1 MTAIRSLPVRAAAV
15 AIALVLLTPSIR
27 GEDSPLIQAMR
38 DEIARA
44 MAGLRLPGQPAP
56 YFIACTIDDGA
67 GRQIAA
73 TGGATVSDGRN
84 RSRIVRVD
92 VRVGDYALDSSRF
105 ISFDRDPGVMSM
117 YAMGSMQAPL
127 DENID
132 VLRRQLWLL
141 TDAAYR
147 RALAM
152 FAKKQAA
159 QQNQA
164 TPDPVPDWSKETA
177 RTTVLPVVT
186 PAIALDPWVAHA
198 RALSAALARPG
209 LTRSEVSVGG
219 IQGTRYFVTS
229 EGTTTISPLQTVSV
243 RLTAETQAADGMP
256 LRDSVVA
263 HARTVAGLPSV
274 ADLTASAKAIGDGL
288 LALKEAP
295 VGETYT
301 GPVLVEGQASAELLA
316 QTLVPLFTPQRAP
329 EMENPQ
335 MFGPA
340 GRPAASP
347 FLTRVGSRVL
357 PEAFSVRDTPS
368 LATFEGHEVAG
379 AYAVDE
385 EGIPAQDVTLCD
397 KGMLKTLLTS
407 RTPQKGFLTSN
418 GHGRGGRAQAGVFQ
432 VESSAAVPASTLK
445 AKYLEKLKA
454 DGRAFG
460 YIVRTIATP
469 SNPSGDPEDMM
480 AMAMAMR
487 NGPSGPEILRAYK
500 VTPEGTE
507 TLVRGLQFATVPH
520 AAFKDLLEASQE
532 RRLYSYRS
540 SLTGAMQMVAM
551 MQSGPGSGDA
561 VVSLIV
567 PDVIFGEL
575 EVEKPD
581 RPFQRPPIVPAPQ
594 P

>member
-1 MTAIRSLPVRAAAV
+1 MTAIRSVTARAAAV
-15 AIALVLLTPSIR
+15 AIGIVLLAPAVR
-27 GEDSPLIQAMR
+27 AEDHPLIQAMR

-67 GRQIAA
+67 GRQISA

-84 RSRIVRVD
+84 RSRVLRVD
-92 VRVGDYALDSSRF
+92 VRVGDYARDSSRF
-105 ISFDRDPGVMSM
+105 VSFDRDPGVMSM
-117 YAMGSMQAPL
+117 YAGGSMQAPL

-132 VLRRQLWLL
+132 VVRRQLWLVI
-141 TDAAYR
+141 DGAYR
-147 RALAM
+147 RALSS

-164 TPDPVPDWSKETA
+164 TPDPVPDWSRETP
-177 RTTVLPVVT
+177 RTTLLPAVT

-209 LTRSEVSVGG
+209 LTRSEVAVGG
-219 IQGTRYFVTS
+219 MQGTRYFVTS
-229 EGTTTISPLQTVSV
+229 EGTTAIAPLQAVSV

-256 LRDSVVA
+256 LRDTVVA

-274 ADLTASAKAIGDGL
+274 ADLTASAKAITDGL

-295 VGETYT
+295 VGEAYT

-316 QTLVPLFTPQRAP
+316 QTLVPLFAPQRAP

-340 GRPAASP
+340 GRPPASP

-357 PEAFSVRDTPS
+357 PEAFSVSDTPS
-368 LATFEGHEVAG
+368 LAAFEGREVAG
-379 AYAVDE
+379 AYAVDD
-385 EGIPAQDVTLCD
+385 EGVPAQDVTLCE
-397 KGMLKTLLTS
+397 KGMLKTLLTG

-418 GHGRGGRAQAGVFQ
+418 GHGRGGRAMAGVFQ
-432 VESSAAVPASTLK
+432 LQSSSAVPAKSLK

-454 DGRAFG
+454 DGREFG
-460 YIVRTIATP
+460 YIVRSLATA
-469 SNPSGDPEDMM
+469 SNPSNDPEDMM
-480 AMAMAMR
+480 TMAMAMR
-487 NGPSGPEILRAYK
+487 SGPSGPEILRAYK
-500 VTPEGTE
+500 VAPDGTE

-520 AAFKDLLEASQE
+520 AAFKDVLEASQE
-532 RRLYSYRS
+532 RALYSYRS
-540 SLTGAMQMVAM
+540 SLTGMMQMASM
-551 MQSGPGSGDA
+551 IQGGPGAGDA

-567 PDVIFGEL
+567 PHLIFGEL
-575 EVEKPD
+575 EIEKPD

>member
-1 MTAIRSLPVRAAAV
+1 MTAIRSATARLAAV
-15 AIALVLLTPSIR
+15 AIGLVLLAPSIR
-27 GEDSPLIQAMR
+27 GADSPLVQAMR

-73 TGGATVSDGRN
+73 TQGATVSDGRN
-84 RSRIVRVD
+84 RSRILRVD
-92 VRVGDYALDSSRF
+92 VRVGDYAHDSSRF
-105 ISFDRDPGVMSM
+105 VSFDRDPGVMSM
-117 YAMGSMQAPL
+117 YGSGTMQAPL
-127 DENID
+127 DENVD
-132 VLRRQLWLL
+132 VLRRQLWLVI
-141 TDAAYR
+141 DGAYR
-147 RALAM
+147 RALGS

-164 TPDPVPDWSKETA
+164 SPDPVPDWSSETP
-177 RTTVLPVVT
+177 RTTLLPEVT

-209 LTRSEVSVGG
+209 LTRTEVVVGG
-219 IQGTRYFVTS
+219 MQGTRYFVTS
-229 EGTTTISPLQTVSV
+229 ERTTTISPLQTVSV

-263 HARTVAGLPSV
+263 YARTVAGLPPV
-274 ADLTASAKAIGDGL
+274 ADLTASAKALADGL
-288 LALKEAP
+288 LALKAAP
-295 VGETYT
+295 VGEPYT

-316 QTLVPLFTPQRAP
+316 QVLVPLFTPLRGP
-329 EMENPQ
+329 ELENPQ

-340 GRPAASP
+340 GRLPPSP

-357 PEAFSVRDTPS
+357 PEAFSVKDTPS
-368 LATFEGHEVAG
+368 LATFEGREVAG
-379 AYAVDE
+379 AYGVDD
-385 EGIPAQDVTLCD
+385 EGVPAQDVTLCE
-397 KGMLKTLLTS
+397 KGMLRTLLTS
-407 RTPQKGFLTSN
+407 RTPLKGFLTSN

-432 VESSAAVPASTLK
+432 LQSSSAVPAATLE

-454 DGRAFG
+454 DGREFG
-460 YIVRTIATP
+460 YIVRTVSAAG
-469 SNPSGDPEDMM
+469 NPSDPDDMM

-500 VTPEGTE
+500 VAPDGTE

-532 RRLYSYRS
+532 RKLYSYRS
-540 SLTGAMQMVAM
+540 SLTGVMQIASMI
-551 MQSGPGSGDA
+551 GGGGGTGDA

-567 PDVIFGEL
+567 PDLIFGEL
-575 EVEKPD
+575 EIEKPE